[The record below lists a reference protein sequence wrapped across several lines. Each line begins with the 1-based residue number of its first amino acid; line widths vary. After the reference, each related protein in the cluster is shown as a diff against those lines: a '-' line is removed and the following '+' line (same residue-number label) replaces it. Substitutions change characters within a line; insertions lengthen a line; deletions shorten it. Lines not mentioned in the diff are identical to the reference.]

1 MDATVYLTAKPRSAY
16 LQLPL
21 FFFSRAPV
29 ELLGYGHIL
38 GSSWYLRA
46 TMGNVLIDSVRR
58 LLLEYWK
65 HESNV
70 RHYYCFHLMLALAAT
85 HSEACRRCVDDMPF
99 YSNVPPHLMQF
110 ELFKPYDPHR
120 LEEIKR
126 MSDVH
131 KLTFYGGS
139 EFDANR
145 KATLYQH
152 LIG

>member
-1 MDATVYLTAKPRSAY
+1 
-16 LQLPL
+16 
-21 FFFSRAPV
+21 
-29 ELLGYGHIL
+29 
-38 GSSWYLRA
+38 
-46 TMGNVLIDSVRR
+46 
-58 LLLEYWK
+58 
-65 HESNV
+65 
-70 RHYYCFHLMLALAAT
+70 
-85 HSEACRRCVDDMPF
+85 
-99 YSNVPPHLMQF
+99 MQF